1 MLENQPVLDAVEK
14 EMKKEWFKSAVGRQ
28 IFCYVGQCRA
38 VLDCKRAVEIT
49 IWKGK
54 GPNKEPAKVS
64 FYCSKC
70 YDKADLVRF
79 EAEVLTPNGL
89 TLEITDGRELFK
101 K

>member
-1 MLENQPVLDAVEK
+1 MLENEPVLDAVQK
-14 EMKKEWFKSAVGRQ
+14 EMKKEWFKSAVGHQ
-28 IFCYVGQCRA
+28 TFCYVGQCRA

-49 IWKGK
+49 IWKG
-54 GPNKEPAKVS
+54 KEPAKVS

-89 TLEITDGRELFK
+89 TLEIVDGRELFK